1 MSPGIFLKI
10 ILTVQVCSKLHFH
23 QTSLL
28 WYGLVY
34 MCLTVIFTGEHS
46 SVLDVWSG
54 YWFARQR
61 CPLEIRALC
70 SKCAALKCA
79 NRSMQFGAQLI
90 FQYKDSTYGLY
101 LIFFFCNSI
110 ARGQRSPVS
119 MCTGEPVLTWQWKLC
134 RCRFR
139 YICLHW
145 CVIPLKYCASTV
157 TSMYFKTAYRQE
169 ALNNQPGSPF
179 CRYWFA
185 VYCTSLPRMSI
196 LRCQDVLKTKQCRCR
211 TRTKTKPDCSEWCE

>member
-1 MSPGIFLKI
+1 
-10 ILTVQVCSKLHFH
+10 
-23 QTSLL
+23 
-28 WYGLVY
+28 

-101 LIFFFCNSI
+101 LIFFF
-110 ARGQRSPVS
+110 
-119 MCTGEPVLTWQWKLC
+119 
-134 RCRFR
+134 
-139 YICLHW
+139 
-145 CVIPLKYCASTV
+145 VIPSHVANDHQYQCVLVNLYSHDSENYAVVASDIFV
-157 TSMYFKTAYRQE
+157 YIG
-169 ALNNQPGSPF
+169 AL
-179 CRYWFA
+179 Y
-185 VYCTSLPRMSI
+185 L
-196 LRCQDVLKTKQCRCR
+196 
-211 TRTKTKPDCSEWCE
+211 